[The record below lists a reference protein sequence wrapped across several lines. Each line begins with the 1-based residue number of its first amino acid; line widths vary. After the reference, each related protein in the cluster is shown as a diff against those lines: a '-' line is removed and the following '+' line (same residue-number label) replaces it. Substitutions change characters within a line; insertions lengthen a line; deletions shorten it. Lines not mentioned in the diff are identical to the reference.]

1 MTKYAKFLISL
12 ADELDLEGKFEE
24 ADIIDE
30 NFEEFIKLLEEGEL
44 NFDFT
49 YSGGQRDPRGP
60 YSNRGRELPAFGV
73 PGPQ

>member
-1 MTKYAKFLISL
+1 MNYAQILIAL
-12 ADELDLEGKFEE
+12 ADQLDKEGKFEE

-30 NFEEFIKLLEEGEL
+30 DFETFLKLLEEGKL
-44 NFDFT
+44 DFDFT

-60 YSNRGRELPAFGV
+60 YSNRGREMPAFGV